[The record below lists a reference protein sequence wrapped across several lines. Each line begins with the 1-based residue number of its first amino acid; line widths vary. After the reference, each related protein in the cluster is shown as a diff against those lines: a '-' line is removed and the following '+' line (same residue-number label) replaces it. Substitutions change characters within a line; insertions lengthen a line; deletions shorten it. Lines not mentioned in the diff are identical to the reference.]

1 MVQVLNEIGNKDD
14 LIFIII
20 SSDDEHRKQVEDYAK
35 KKNFTN
41 VLFHDVV
48 PHHQITTYLSGCDAG
63 IVPTWNKKDLSYW
76 YALDNK
82 LFNYLMAEIP
92 MLSTAQ
98 PEYKAIVEKYN
109 IGVCVNPDEP
119 GAYYNGWKEIIKN
132 KELYTTNLVKAKQVL
147 NWTNESKLLINF
159 YDQLLERKNN
169 DEVVINELPRIAM
182 LLDNSFTMDSRVYR
196 EAKTLVN
203 NGYQLTLYAVQRND
217 LPAEEIKDGILIR
230 RIFSTEIF
238 DLKNAIARSAM
249 AQQIAREPF
258 DILHCHDQLMLYIGT
273 LIKKQ
278 RPETLL
284 VYDSHELFHSWPI
297 NYSSHS
303 SPWVRIKT
311 DVVRKLE
318 VNREKK
324 PVN

>member
-1 MVQVLNEIGNKDD
+1 
-14 LIFIII
+14 
-20 SSDDEHRKQVEDYAK
+20 
-35 KKNFTN
+35 
-41 VLFHDVV
+41 
-48 PHHQITTYLSGCDAG
+48 
-63 IVPTWNKKDLSYW
+63 
-76 YALDNK
+76 
-82 LFNYLMAEIP
+82 
-92 MLSTAQ
+92 
-98 PEYKAIVEKYN
+98 
-109 IGVCVNPDEP
+109 
-119 GAYYNGWKEIIKN
+119 
-132 KELYTTNLVKAKQVL
+132 
-147 NWTNESKLLINF
+147 
-159 YDQLLERKNN
+159 
-169 DEVVINELPRIAM
+169 M

-318 VNREKK
+318 VNREKAGK
-324 PVN
+324 LIDRVITVSKSIGNDLEKYFELKNKVVIIRNLAEYEEIVLPEKAFAKNLEFLLKQKSS